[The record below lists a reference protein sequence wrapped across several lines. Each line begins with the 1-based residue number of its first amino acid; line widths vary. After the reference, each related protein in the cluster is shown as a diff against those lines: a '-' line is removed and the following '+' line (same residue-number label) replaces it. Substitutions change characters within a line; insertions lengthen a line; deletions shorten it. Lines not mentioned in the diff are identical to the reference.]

1 MPATPQGSD
10 LPKLFRAAAIAASLL
25 FALPGLA
32 QETEPDRIA
41 KMSLPELSSLADTIL
56 GSVGQDVRRLEPAAQ
71 RRDCPEL
78 TRAFNGFNLAYQML
92 GHADAALKG
101 RPAREA
107 LPVKIKLIQSRVITF
122 ASRVRAEEWH
132 TRLCRSYI
140 ASGAQADDPRYA
152 RPAPIGVTEFTQAAI
167 EARQAAEAN
176 LATIMAA
183 GNSKKCED
191 VRSAMQS
198 VELFIPYLEK
208 LALDISKRPLA
219 MGPLAS
225 RRALEAARN
234 QLVGTANRLFTEVGR
249 GCMTPP
255 PQQAPDAP
263 AEEPAPAPGAG
274 PVAPPGSSG
283 PSFTAS
289 A

>member
-1 MPATPQGSD
+1 MPATPQGFD

-41 KMSLPELSSLADTIL
+41 RMTLPELSTLAETII
-56 GSVGQDVRRLEPAAQ
+56 GSVGQDVRRLEPAAR
-71 RRDCPEL
+71 RRDCAEL
-78 TRAFNGFNLAYQML
+78 TRAFNGFNLAYEML
-92 GHADAALKG
+92 GHADAALEG
-101 RPAREA
+101 RPPREA
-107 LPVKIKLIQSRVITF
+107 LPVKIKLVQSRVITF

-132 TRLCRSYI
+132 TRMCRAYV
-140 ASGAQADDPRYA
+140 ATGEQAGDVRYA
-152 RPAPIGVTEFTQAAI
+152 KPKPVAMSEFTQAAI

-183 GNSKKCED
+183 GASKKCEN

-208 LALDISKRPLA
+208 LALDISKRPQA

-234 QLVGTANRLFTEVGR
+234 QLVGTANRLFNEVGR
-249 GCMTPP
+249 SCMAPAPP
-255 PQQAPDAP
+255 PAPEAP
-263 AEEPAPAPGAG
+263 AEEPAPGAG
-274 PVAPPGSSG
+274 PVTPLPRSSG
-283 PSFTAS
+283 PSFLAS